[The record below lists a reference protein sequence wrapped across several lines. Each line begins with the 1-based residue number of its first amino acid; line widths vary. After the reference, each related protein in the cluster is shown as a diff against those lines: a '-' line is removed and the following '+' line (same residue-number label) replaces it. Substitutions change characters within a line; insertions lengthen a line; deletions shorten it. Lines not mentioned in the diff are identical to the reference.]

1 MCSADAKRIFVD
13 SHAHLWDARRYPW
26 YKFPQ
31 PGDDTFGLGLK
42 KPFPERYLW
51 DAYRESLP
59 SVELVK
65 WVHVSALT
73 SPKDARAE
81 LDWLDSS
88 AREGGI
94 PYALIGTLDP
104 SLPLANIEDAL
115 DKAMQKP
122 TYRGLR
128 FLGGFEHESDKAH
141 AVLSMLAT
149 RHLVYDAVA
158 SPGKIRSVA
167 NSVAHHPDLTVVLE
181 HVGWPHGTTR
191 EHISAW
197 GSEMAELAAVP
208 NVYCKLSGLEMVVHR
223 NDLDIC
229 RRFFEGA
236 LRLFGAARCMFGSN
250 LPIDLSY
257 GTGAELLSIFEA
269 IASEHSKDDAE
280 HLYVR
285 TAERA
290 YRL

>member
-1 MCSADAKRIFVD
+1 MCSAEANRTFVD
-13 SHAHLWDARRYPW
+13 SHAHLWDAHRFNW
-26 YKFPQ
+26 YNFPR
-31 PGDDTFGLGLK
+31 PGDDSFGLALK
-42 KPFPERYLW
+42 TPFPARYLW

-73 SPKDARAE
+73 SPQDAPAE

-94 PYALIGTLDP
+94 PYALIGAADP
-104 SLPLANIEDAL
+104 SLPLRDFEDAL
-115 DKAMQKP
+115 DAAMQKP
-122 TYRGLR
+122 AYRGLR
-128 FLGGFEHESDKAH
+128 FMGGFEHDSAKAH
-141 AVLSMLAT
+141 AIFTMLTA
-149 RHLVYDAVA
+149 RNLVYDAVA
-158 SPGKIRSVA
+158 SPGGIRSVA
-167 NSVAHHPDLTVVLE
+167 KSVGRHPELSVVLE
-181 HVGWPHGTTR
+181 HVGWPHGTTP
-191 EHISAW
+191 EHIAAW
-197 GSEMAELAAVP
+197 SSEMAEIAAVP

-223 NDLDIC
+223 NDLDMF
-229 RRFFEGA
+229 RRFFDTA
-236 LRLFGAARCMFGSN
+236 LRLFGAERCMLGSN

-257 GTGAELLSIFEA
+257 GTGAELLNVFEA
-269 IASEHSKDDAE
+269 IASAHSKDEAK

>member
-1 MCSADAKRIFVD
+1 MCSAETKRRFVD
-13 SHAHLWDARRYPW
+13 SHAHLWDAQRYPW

-31 PGDDTFGLGLK
+31 PGEAAFGLGLT

-51 DAYRESLP
+51 DAYRESLA

-73 SPKDARAE
+73 SPKDAREE

-104 SLPLANIEDAL
+104 SLPLADMEDAL
-115 DKAMQKP
+115 DEAMLKP
-122 TYRGLR
+122 AYRGLR
-128 FLGGFEHESDKAH
+128 FLGGFDHESRKAH

-149 RHLVYDAVA
+149 RNLVYDAVA
-158 SPGKIRSVA
+158 SPGAIRSVA
-167 NSVAHHPDLTVVLE
+167 KSLAHHPNLTVVLE

-191 EHISAW
+191 EHRLAW
-197 GSEMAELAAVP
+197 ASEMADLALVP

-223 NDLDIC
+223 NDLSIF
-229 RRFFEGA
+229 RRFFEEA

-250 LPIDLSY
+250 MPIDLSY
-257 GTGAELLSIFEA
+257 GSGAELLAVFDEFTSA
-269 IASEHSKDDAE
+269 HSKDVADD
-280 HLYVR
+280 LYVR